1 MATTFDRI
9 AELKDSDGP
18 AAAIDFLIETLR
30 TEKNFH
36 KLFDALM
43 LKKKQE
49 LGLPLVRP
57 TSLEDVPEEQRVDF
71 EKYYIDSARE
81 VGTLLLEADN
91 LGDAWVYFRTIQEPE
106 KVAAAIQEASLPDDY
121 DKAQELINIALYEG
135 ANPVRGLEF
144 LLASNGTCNTIT
156 ALDQAMQ
163 TLAPDDRKKAAA
175 LMVKHLY
182 GELRETVKA
191 DVDRRMTL
199 PPSGKEPT
207 LRELIM
213 GRDWLFTEGNYHVD
227 VSHLNS
233 VVRFARFLDN
243 GAAELDLACQLAEY
257 GTHLDSQFQYPG
269 ESPFEDC
276 YPAHLQYFRILQG
289 RNIDDALAYFQQK
302 LTAEPDEPDQQM
314 IAYVMVDL
322 LQRIG
327 RFEQALGIAS
337 QHLKFVEDQSFSYA
351 DLCNKAGNQSAW
363 ADAAKE
369 RGDLVGFTAALSG
382 S

>member
-1 MATTFDRI
+1 MATTFYLI

-18 AAAIDFLIETLR
+18 AAAIDFLIETLS

-191 DVDRRMTL
+191 DVYRRMTL

-213 GRDWLFTEGNYHVD
+213 GRYWLFTEGNYHVD

-243 GAAELDLACQLAEY
+243 GAAELDLACQLA
-257 GTHLDSQFQYPG
+257 
-269 ESPFEDC
+269 
-276 YPAHLQYFRILQG
+276 
-289 RNIDDALAYFQQK
+289 
-302 LTAEPDEPDQQM
+302 
-314 IAYVMVDL
+314 
-322 LQRIG
+322 
-327 RFEQALGIAS
+327 
-337 QHLKFVEDQSFSYA
+337 
-351 DLCNKAGNQSAW
+351 
-363 ADAAKE
+363 
-369 RGDLVGFTAALSG
+369 
-382 S
+382 